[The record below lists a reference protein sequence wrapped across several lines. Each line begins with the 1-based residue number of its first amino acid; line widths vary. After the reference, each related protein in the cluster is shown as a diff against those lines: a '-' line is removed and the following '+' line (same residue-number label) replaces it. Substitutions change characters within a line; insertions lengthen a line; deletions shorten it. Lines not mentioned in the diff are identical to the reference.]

1 MKKGHNRYNN
11 YYHKY
16 KKNIDYYRV
25 KLEKR
30 VNKKLIKRYDHP
42 LYYHD
47 IKMINDIIY
56 NEKTHY
62 VEVFKEYLIYEDI
75 NEFLRKFYNKED
87 INHKLPKIL
96 IFYEKY
102 SKIYANYTVIPER
115 KYMYKNIKRK
125 QKVIDQM
132 QNNFYDDLLEY
143 DEIDNTLK
151 SQIFN
156 SLEMNYINSISMTI
170 SSNKSK
176 INTSQTDNGA
186 IELINKI
193 DYFEKEA
200 LKIKNDSKKKINK
213 SNKIINNKNEFKNQI
228 DPIKEKLKID
238 KRIKSKIKIKL
249 LEKKKNKFI

>member
-75 NEFLRKFYNKED
+75 NEFLRRFYNKED
-87 INHKLPKIL
+87 IYQV
-96 IFYEKY
+96 F
-102 SKIYANYTVIPER
+102 
-115 KYMYKNIKRK
+115 MKNI
-125 QKVIDQM
+125 QKFM
-132 QNNFYDDLLEY
+132 Q
-143 DEIDNTLK
+143 
-151 SQIFN
+151 
-156 SLEMNYINSISMTI
+156 
-170 SSNKSK
+170 
-176 INTSQTDNGA
+176 
-186 IELINKI
+186 
-193 DYFEKEA
+193 
-200 LKIKNDSKKKINK
+200 
-213 SNKIINNKNEFKNQI
+213 II
-228 DPIKEKLKID
+228 L
-238 KRIKSKIKIKL
+238 
-249 LEKKKNKFI
+249 